1 MNNLVDGLRVF
12 LASNFVLYAKTHSAH
27 WNVKGMFF
35 FELHKMFEEQYI
47 ELWNNIDTIAEK
59 IRQMDADVTITPA
72 DQQNLSIIEPIQTIQ
87 DGKGYLGTLYMDHNR
102 MIMFLDKLFKIAEA
116 ENNQAVMNY
125 IADRLDV
132 HHKTRWFLK
141 ASLDR
146 LG

>member
-1 MNNLVDGLRVF
+1 MNNLIDGLRVY
-12 LASNFVLYAKTHSAH
+12 LASNFVLYAKTHAAH

-35 FELHKMFEEQYI
+35 LELHKLFEEQYT
-47 ELWNNIDTIAEK
+47 ELWNNVDTIAEK
-59 IRQMDADVTITPA
+59 IRQLDADVTITPA

-87 DGKGYLGTLYMDHNR
+87 DAKGYVGTLYVDHNR

-116 ENNQAVMNY
+116 EQNQAVMNY

-141 ASLDR
+141 ATLDR
-146 LG
+146 VG